1 MANAASTRI
10 EGLTPGDGCVHSDGK
25 LFNLT
30 PRILDLDF
38 AYLSSLPIWNLA
50 KPVMQS
56 LALQV
61 HVQVQESCSAAVL
74 DSYDI
79 VCVLRV
85 STHKIVNIS
94 LGTGSH
100 FPVYCTSMGRMLL
113 SVLADDAL
121 RMQLTSYVEP
131 ALP

>member
-1 MANAASTRI
+1 M
-10 EGLTPGDGCVHSDGK
+10 HSDGK

-56 LALQV
+56 LAL
-61 HVQVQESCSAAVL
+61 QVQESCSAAVL